1 MPLDVYLNENLSW
14 PQSYC
19 IDGCSG
25 FIYHSQAWQ
34 HFKCHS
40 PGEEWASCGS
50 SGASL
55 TEEEEGGRRP
65 RDLANCWR
73 RKPASVYTASDTS
86 PRVDIPGEAT
96 SEGREAGR
104 PLWGAGEGAD
114 YTEAWYP
121 SDGPFL
127 GLVLSAGDAALFVR
141 TWGSGTLRKVDFTA
155 CKLYLHEGR
164 HFLQSRLCLPKFF
177 TCIYLI
183 LTTALQMK
191 LCCVCVC
198 SVINPKGNQS
208 WIFIGRTDAEA
219 PVLWPPD
226 VKSWLTGKDPDAG
239 KDWRQEEKGTTK
251 DEMVGWHHRL
261 NGWEF
266 EQAQRVWWWT
276 GKPGVLHSMGSQR
289 FGHDWATELNWTELS
304 FFLQGS

>member
-1 MPLDVYLNENLSW
+1 MKWKFVLTPKLLYRRLQWLYLSF
-14 PQSYC
+14 P
-19 IDGCSG
+19 
-25 FIYHSQAWQ
+25 
-34 HFKCHS
+34 
-40 PGEEWASCGS
+40 
-50 SGASL
+50 SL
-55 TEEEEGGRRP
+55 TTLQMSFPWWGMSKLWLKWSVTEEEEGGRRP

-73 RKPASVYTASDTS
+73 RKPASVYTANDTS

-114 YTEAWYP
+114 YTEAWYL

-127 GLVLSAGDAALFVR
+127 GLVLSAGDTALFVR

-191 LCCVCVC
+191 LCCVCV
-198 SVINPKGNQS
+198 
-208 WIFIGRTDAEA
+208 
-219 PVLWPPD
+219 
-226 VKSWLTGKDPDAG
+226 
-239 KDWRQEEKGTTK
+239 
-251 DEMVGWHHRL
+251 
-261 NGWEF
+261 
-266 EQAQRVWWWT
+266 
-276 GKPGVLHSMGSQR
+276 
-289 FGHDWATELNWTELS
+289 
-304 FFLQGS
+304 